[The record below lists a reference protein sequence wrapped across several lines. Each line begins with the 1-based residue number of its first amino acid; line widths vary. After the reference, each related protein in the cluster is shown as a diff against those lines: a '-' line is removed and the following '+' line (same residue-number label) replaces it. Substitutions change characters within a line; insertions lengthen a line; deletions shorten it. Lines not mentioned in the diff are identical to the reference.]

1 MAITPF
7 IVRRLGAGNN
17 NPDIEYFDVDASQN
31 IITGNFVVVAAG
43 LAQNAVA
50 ATTNEIVG
58 LANGGYQNGATATT
72 GKPLPAVL
80 AKNSVI
86 RMNFTDAG
94 TKKTFTRA
102 DLYGATYG
110 LSDAVTLNPDDT
122 TGGFLQVVD
131 FDNTNKTVD
140 VVVAAAAQYLV

>member
-17 NPDIEYFDVDASQN
+17 NPDIEYFDIDASQT
-31 IITGNFVVVAAG
+31 IVAGNFVVVAAG
-43 LAQNAVA
+43 LAQNAA
-50 ATTNEIVG
+50 AGTTGEVVG
-58 LANGGYQNGATATT
+58 LANGDFTNGATATT
-72 GKPLPAVL
+72 TRPLPAVL

-94 TKKTFTRA
+94 TKKTFTTA
-102 DLYGATYG
+102 DLYGALYG
-110 LSDAVTLNPDDT
+110 LSNATTLNPDDT
-122 TGGFLQVVD
+122 TGGFLQVID
-131 FDNTNKTVD
+131 YNNTNKTVD